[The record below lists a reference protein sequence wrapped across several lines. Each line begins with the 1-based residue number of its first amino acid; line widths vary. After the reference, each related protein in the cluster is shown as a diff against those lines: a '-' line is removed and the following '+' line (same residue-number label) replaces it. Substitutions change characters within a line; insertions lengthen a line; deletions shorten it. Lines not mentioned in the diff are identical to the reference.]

1 MSNARLLMIG
11 ALGAMATWSPTRA
24 YAQNPNE
31 DRPPIRI
38 AAESSSGS
46 WGDRFA
52 RRLSGSIG
60 VLQMR
65 PVGEFRQYVGLSYGV
80 AGDAMFRLDRRG
92 VIALR
97 TEIGWI
103 DYGEESKRVPL
114 SSTIGGRVQVDV
126 KTTNQI
132 LVVGFGPQL
141 TVPSGILRPYTG
153 VTVGLTDFFTTSG
166 VEGSDDEFDFAN
178 TTNHSTAK
186 LAWTSNAGLY
196 VPLRYGST
204 PVLLDLGVR
213 YVASG
218 RMSYLRKGGIID
230 LADNRIAL
238 NPTTSETRFLAY
250 RIGIRVGQ

>member
-1 MSNARLLMIG
+1 MSKTRLLMSS
-11 ALGAMATWSPTRA
+11 ALTAAAMWSPLRA
-24 YAQNPNE
+24 SAQNPNE

-38 AAESSSGS
+38 GPESASVS
-46 WGDRFA
+46 WGDRIA

-60 VLQMR
+60 VVQMR
-65 PVGEFRQYVGLSYGV
+65 PVGEFKQYVGLSYGV

-97 TEIGWI
+97 AEVGWI

-132 LVVGFGPQL
+132 LVAGFGPQL
-141 TVPSGILRPYTG
+141 TVPSGILRPYVG
-153 VTVGLTDFFTTSG
+153 ATVGLTDFFTTSG
-166 VEGSDDEFDFAN
+166 VEGPDDNYDFAN
-178 TTNHSTAK
+178 TTNHSMAK
-186 LAWTSNAGLY
+186 VAWTSNAGLY
-196 VPLRYGST
+196 VPLHYGST

-218 RMSYLRKGGIID
+218 RMSYLRKGGIVD

-250 RIGIRVGQ
+250 RIGIRLGQ